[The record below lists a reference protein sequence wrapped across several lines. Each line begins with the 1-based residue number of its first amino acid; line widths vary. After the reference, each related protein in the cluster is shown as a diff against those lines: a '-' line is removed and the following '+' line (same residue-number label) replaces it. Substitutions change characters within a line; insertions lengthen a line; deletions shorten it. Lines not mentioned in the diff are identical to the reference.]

1 MRHYT
6 TDSPE
11 ASARILALA
20 LLADGAIDLSE
31 LRTLQS
37 HDIAKCVGLDDF
49 HFDKVIHA
57 DGRLA
62 GSEAIIVSKA
72 MQRWD
77 LDLLRTAHTPIP
89 QVRRVARL

>member
-1 MRHYT
+1 M
-6 TDSPE
+6 
-11 ASARILALA
+11 L
-20 LLADGAIDLSE
+20 
-31 LRTLQS
+31 
-37 HDIAKCVGLDDF
+37 DIVN
-49 HFDKVIHA
+49 A

>member
-1 MRHYT
+1 MLGDIH
-6 TDSPE
+6 DP
-11 ASARILALA
+11 
-20 LLADGAIDLSE
+20 LLQE
-31 LRTLQS
+31 KVLRSML
-37 HDIAKCVGLDDF
+37 DIVN
-49 HFDKVIHA
+49 A

-77 LDLLRTAHTPIP
+77 LDLLRTAHTHIP